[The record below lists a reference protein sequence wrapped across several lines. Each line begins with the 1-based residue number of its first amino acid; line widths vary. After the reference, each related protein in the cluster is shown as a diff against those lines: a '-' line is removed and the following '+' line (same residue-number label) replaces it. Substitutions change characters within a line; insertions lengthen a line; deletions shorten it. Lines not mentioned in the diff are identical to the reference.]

1 MNGSSTS
8 NPYAALQV
16 RDFRL
21 FILSRLFITLAVMI
35 QAVVVGWQ
43 VYEITKDPLSL
54 GLIGLAEAV
63 PAIGVSLYAGHLAD
77 IIERKKI
84 ILICV
89 VTLVFCA
96 AALFFFTLNIGAF
109 LLQHGATSIYVVIF
123 VSGIARGFLSPANFS
138 FMPQLVGRELYQNA
152 VTWNS
157 TTWEG
162 ASLTGP
168 MIGGLIYGF
177 FGITAAYSADVL
189 LTVAAL
195 FCYFLIPNRPLP
207 PISEEQGIWKK
218 IKTGIRFVFSNQ
230 IILGAITLDLFAVLF
245 GGAVALLP
253 IFADE
258 ILHVGK
264 IGLGFLRSA
273 PSVGAMLMAI
283 YITHYPIK
291 KNMGKILLGCVAG
304 FGFCM
309 IGFGLSTSFWLS
321 MALLVLSGAFDCVS
335 VIARSTMIHT
345 LTPENMKGR
354 VSAVNSIF
362 VGSSNEIGAFESGV
376 AARLLGTV
384 RSVILGGVMT
394 LAVVSVTAWKAVKL
408 RRLDNLD

>member
-1 MNGSSTS
+1 MS
-8 NPYAALQV
+8 NPYAALQI

-21 FILSRLFITLAVMI
+21 FISARFCVTLAIQI

-54 GLIGLAEAV
+54 GLIGLAEAI

-89 VTLVFCA
+89 VTLVLCS
-96 AALFFFTLNIGAF
+96 LTLLFFTLNIGSF
-109 LLQHGATSIYVVIF
+109 LLQHGALAIYVVIF
-123 VSGIARGFLSPANFS
+123 VSGFARGFLSPANFS
-138 FMPQLVGRELYQNA
+138 FMPQLVIRELYQNA
-152 VTWNS
+152 ITWNS
-157 TTWEG
+157 TIWEG
-162 ASLTGP
+162 AALSGP

-177 FGITAAYSADVL
+177 FGITAAYGADVF
-189 LTVAAL
+189 LTIAAL
-195 FCYFLIPNRPLP
+195 ACYFLIPSRPLP
-207 PISEEQGIWKK
+207 PVSEEQGIWEK

-273 PSVGAMLMAI
+273 PSVGAMFMAI

-291 KNMGKILLGCVAG
+291 KYMGKILLGCVAG

-321 MALLVLSGAFDCVS
+321 MVLL
-335 VIARSTMIHT
+335 IRS
-345 LTPENMKGR
+345 E
-354 VSAVNSIF
+354 
-362 VGSSNEIGAFESGV
+362 
-376 AARLLGTV
+376 
-384 RSVILGGVMT
+384 
-394 LAVVSVTAWKAVKL
+394 
-408 RRLDNLD
+408 